1 VDHILTH
8 ILPNL
13 PDKPG
18 VYQFFNASGEI
29 IYVGKAINLKK
40 RVSSYFHKN
49 HHDNRKLF
57 LMVKKIQD
65 IRYII
70 VNSEQDALLLENNLI
85 KELQPRYNFLLKD
98 DKTYPWICIKNEPFP
113 RVFST
118 RNVLKDGSQYF
129 GPYTSSTMVRTLL
142 ELIRQ
147 LFPIRTC
154 ALNLNEDSIAA
165 GKHKICLE
173 YHLGNCLG
181 PCEGKYSLVDYS
193 ENIHRVKEIL
203 KGNLSVVSRYLQ
215 SLMSKMA
222 EDFRFEEANLMK
234 QKIEILEKF
243 QSKSTVVN
251 PAISNADVF
260 SIYREDDLA
269 TVNYMRVVD
278 GAVLMAHTVEL
289 DLKLDETNE
298 ELLASSILELRYRFE
313 SSSPEIIIP
322 FPLEYPMEGINF
334 TVPKIG
340 DKKKLL
346 ELSERNAKFYLL
358 NIKKRK
364 EDFQKEKPS
373 NKVLERI
380 QKDLHLNELPEF
392 IECFDNS
399 NIQGT
404 NPVAACV
411 VFKNAKPFKS
421 EYRHFN
427 VKTVI
432 GPDDFSSMEEIVF
445 RRYSRLLDENR
456 PLPQLIV
463 IDGGKGQL
471 HAAVNS
477 LQKLGIYGKM
487 GIIGIAKKLEEIY
500 FPGDSLP
507 VYLDKSSVTLKVI
520 QQIRD
525 EAHRFGITFHRQK
538 RSTAMIQSGLETI
551 PGIGE
556 KTLEVLMKNFK
567 SMNGLKK
574 AEKKDIAKLVGNKK
588 ADIVEKY
595 LNELS
600 SGTDQV
606 N

>member
-1 VDHILTH
+1 MDHILTH
-8 ILPNL
+8 ILPDL

-18 VYQFFNASGEI
+18 VYQFINSSDEI

-49 HHDNRKLF
+49 HYENRKLY
-57 LMVKKIQD
+57 LLVKKIAD

-85 KELQPRYNFLLKD
+85 KEIQPRYNFLLKD
-98 DKTYPWICIKNEPFP
+98 DKSFPWICIKNEPFP
-113 RVFST
+113 RIFST
-118 RNVLKDGSQYF
+118 RNVVKDGSQYF
-129 GPYTSSTMVRTLL
+129 GPYTSASMVRTLL

-154 ALNLNEDSIAA
+154 SLNLNKESIAS

-173 YHLGNCLG
+173 FHLGNCLG
-181 PCEGKYSLVDYS
+181 PCEGRLSLADYT
-193 ENIHRVKEIL
+193 ENIDRVKDIL
-203 KGNLSVVSRYLQ
+203 KGNLSVVSGYLRD
-215 SLMSKMA
+215 LMNKFS
-222 EDFRFEEANLMK
+222 EEFRFEEANVVK
-234 QKIEILEKF
+234 QKLEVLEKF
-243 QSKSTVVN
+243 QSKSTIVN
-251 PAISNADVF
+251 PGIKNVDVF
-260 SIYREDDLA
+260 SIFRDESLA
-269 TVNYMRVVD
+269 TVNFLKVKD
-278 GAVLMAHTVEL
+278 GAVLLAHTVEL
-289 DLKLDETNE
+289 DLKADETNE
-298 ELLASSILELRYRFE
+298 ELLASTILELRNRFGSE
-313 SSSPEIIIP
+313 SVEVIIP
-322 FPLEYPMEGINF
+322 FPLEYNIAGVSF
-334 TVPKIG
+334 TVPRIG

-346 ELSERNAKFYLL
+346 ELSERNAKFFLL
-358 NIKKRK
+358 NIRKRK
-364 EDFQKEKPS
+364 EEFEKDKPT

-380 QKDLHLNELPEF
+380 QKDLHLNELPIF

-411 VFKNAKPFKS
+411 VFKNGKPFKS

-427 VKTVI
+427 VKTVV
-432 GPDDFSSMEEIVF
+432 GPDDFSSMEEIVY
-445 RRYSRLLDENR
+445 RRYSRLLDENK
-456 PLPQLIV
+456 PLPQLVV

-477 LQKLGIYGKM
+477 LHKLGIYGKM

-538 RSTAMIQSGLETI
+538 RSAGMIKSQLDSI

-556 KTLEVLMKNFK
+556 MTMAVLMKEFK
-567 SMNGLKK
+567 SLNGIKSADINRISDLVGKKK
-574 AEKKDIAKLVGNKK
+574 AQLVKDFITKN
-588 ADIVEKY
+588 
-595 LNELS
+595 
-600 SGTDQV
+600 
-606 N
+606 

>member
-1 VDHILTH
+1 MDNNISLILS
-8 ILPNL
+8 NL

-18 VYQFFNASGEI
+18 VYQFFNSAGEI
-29 IYVGKAINLKK
+29 IYVGKAVNLKK

-49 HHDNRKLF
+49 HYDNRKLF
-57 LMVKKIQD
+57 LLVKKITD
-65 IRYII
+65 IKYIV

-85 KELQPRYNFLLKD
+85 KEFQPRYNFLLKD
-98 DKTYPWICIKNEPFP
+98 DKSFPWICIKNEPFP

-118 RNVLKDGSQYF
+118 RNIVRDGSQYF
-129 GPYTSSTMVRTLL
+129 GPYTSASMVRTFL

-154 ALNLNEDSIAA
+154 SLTLNSESIVS

-181 PCEGKYSLVDYS
+181 PCEGRFSLDEYN
-193 ENIHRVKEIL
+193 ENIQSVKDIL
-203 KGNLSVVSRYLQ
+203 KGNLSQVSGYLHRMMNRF
-215 SLMSKMA
+215 S
-222 EDFRFEEANLMK
+222 EEFRFEEANTVK

-243 QSKSTVVN
+243 QSKSTIVN
-251 PAISNADVF
+251 PAIKSADVF
-260 SIYREDDLA
+260 SIYKEDDIA
-269 TVNYMRVVD
+269 TVNYLRIID
-278 GAVLMAHTVEL
+278 GAVLLAHNIEF

-298 ELLASSILELRYRFE
+298 EILAFSVLELRNRFNSDSRE
-313 SSSPEIIIP
+313 VIIP
-322 FPLEYPMEGINF
+322 FPIEFHIEGVDF
-334 TVPKIG
+334 TIPRIG

-358 NIKKRK
+358 NLKKRK
-364 EDFQKEKPS
+364 EEYEKEKPN

-380 QKDLHLNELPEF
+380 QKDLHLNELPGT

-427 VKTVI
+427 VKTVV

-445 RRYSRLLDENR
+445 RRYSRILDENKS
-456 PLPQLIV
+456 LPQLIV

-477 LQKLGIYGKM
+477 LKKLDIYGKV

-507 VYLDKSSVTLKVI
+507 VYLDKTSVTLKVI

-538 RSTAMIQSGLETI
+538 RSSGMLKSGLEEI
-551 PGIGE
+551 PGVGE
-556 KTLEVLMKNFK
+556 KTIVLLMKTFK
-567 SMNGLKK
+567 SIKGLKE
-574 AEKKDIAKLVGNKK
+574 ASREDITKLVGEKK
-588 ADIVEKY
+588 YALIADFLLK
-595 LNELS
+595 
-600 SGTDQV
+600 Q
-606 N
+606 

>member
-1 VDHILTH
+1 MENIVSHILS
-8 ILPNL
+8 NL

-18 VYQFFNASGEI
+18 VYQFFNSSGEI
-29 IYVGKAINLKK
+29 IYVGKAVNLKK

-49 HHDNRKLF
+49 HYDNRKLY
-57 LMVKKIQD
+57 LLVKKIHD
-65 IRYII
+65 IKYII

-85 KELQPRYNFLLKD
+85 KEYQPRYNFLLKD

-118 RNVLKDGSQYF
+118 RNVVKDGSQYF
-129 GPYTSSTMVRTLL
+129 GPYTSATMVRTLL

-154 ALNLNEDSIAA
+154 SLNLNEESISS

-173 YHLGNCLG
+173 FHLGNCLG
-181 PCEGKYSLVDYS
+181 PCEGKFSLADYH
-193 ENIHRVKEIL
+193 ENIQSVKEIL
-203 KGNLSVVSRYLQ
+203 KGNLSKVSSYLH
-215 SLMSKMA
+215 SLMNRFSD
-222 EDFRFEEANLMK
+222 EFRFEEANVIK
-234 QKIEILEKF
+234 NKIEILEKF

-251 PAISNADVF
+251 PAIRSADVF
-260 SIYREDDLA
+260 SIFKEDDLA
-269 TVNYMRVVD
+269 AVNYLRVID
-278 GAVLMAHTVEL
+278 GAVLLAHTVEL
-289 DLKLDETNE
+289 DLKIDETNE
-298 ELLASSILELRYRFE
+298 ELLASAILELRNRFGSD
-313 SSSPEIIIP
+313 SSEIIVP
-322 FPLEYPMEGINF
+322 FSMDYNIQGACF
-334 TVPKIG
+334 TVPRIG

-346 ELSERNAKFYLL
+346 ELSQRNAKFYLL
-358 NIKKRK
+358 NVKKRK
-364 EDFQKEKPS
+364 EEFEKEKPS
-373 NKVLERI
+373 VKILERM
-380 QKDLHLNELPEF
+380 QKDLHLNELPEL

-411 VFKNAKPFKS
+411 VFRNAKPFKS

-427 VKTVI
+427 IKTVV

-445 RRYSRLLDENR
+445 RRYSRAIQENR
-456 PLPQLIV
+456 SLPQLIV

-477 LQKLGIYGKM
+477 LKKLDIYGKV
-487 GIIGIAKKLEEIY
+487 GIVGIAKKLEEIY

-507 VYLDKSSVTLKVI
+507 VYLDKSSVTLRVI

-538 RSTAMIQSGLETI
+538 RSSSMIKSELNSI

-556 KTLEVLMKNFK
+556 KTLEVL
-567 SMNGLKK
+567 LKK
-574 AEKKDIAKLVGNKK
+574 YKSLNGIRRADKEEIVKLVGNKK
-588 ADIVEKY
+588 AKIIDDFLE
-595 LNELS
+595 EAS
-600 SGTDQV
+600 SSKQTD
-606 N
+606 

>member
-1 VDHILTH
+1 MNH

-13 PDKPG
+13 PDRPG
-18 VYQFFNASGEI
+18 VYQFLNNQGEI

-49 HHDNRKLF
+49 HYENRKLY
-57 LMVKKIQD
+57 LLVKKIAD

-98 DKTYPWICIKNEPFP
+98 DKSFPWICIKNEPFP

-118 RNVLKDGSQYF
+118 RNIVKDGSLYY
-129 GPYTSSTMVRTLL
+129 GPYTSATMVRTLL

-154 ALNLNEDSIAA
+154 GLNLNEESISA
-165 GKHKICLE
+165 GKYKICLE
-173 YHLGNCLG
+173 YHLGNCLA
-181 PCEGKYSLVDYS
+181 PCEGKLSLPAYNDYI
-193 ENIHRVKEIL
+193 ERVKDIL
-203 KGNLSVVSRYLQ
+203 KGNLTQVSGYLRD
-215 SLMSKMA
+215 LMNKFS
-222 EDFRFEEANLMK
+222 EDFRFEEANTVKLK
-234 QKIEILEKF
+234 LDILEKF
-243 QSKSTVVN
+243 QSKSTIVN
-251 PAISNADVF
+251 PSIKNVDVF

-269 TVNYMRVVD
+269 AINFLKVVD
-278 GAVLMAHTVEL
+278 GAVLLAHSFEL
-289 DLKLDETNE
+289 ELKLDETNE
-298 ELLASSILELRYRFE
+298 ELLASAILELRNRFG
-313 SSSPEIIIP
+313 SNSCEILIP
-322 FPLEYPMEGINF
+322 FPLEYHIEGVNF
-334 TVPKIG
+334 TIPRIG

-358 NIKKRK
+358 NVKKRK
-364 EDFQKEKPS
+364 EEYDKEKPAV
-373 NKVLERI
+373 KILERI
-380 QKDLHLNELPEF
+380 QKDLHLNELPVF

-427 VKTVI
+427 VKTVV
-432 GPDDFSSMEEIVF
+432 GPDDFSSMEEIVY
-445 RRYSRLLDENR
+445 RRYHRILEEGK
-456 PLPQLIV
+456 PLPQLVV

-477 LQKLGIYGKM
+477 LNKLGIYGKM

-538 RSTAMIQSGLETI
+538 RSSSMIKSELESI
-551 PGIGE
+551 PGVGE
-556 KTLEVLMKNFK
+556 KTMAVLFKEFK
-567 SMNGLKK
+567 SINGIKQAEMSKIIELVGRKK
-574 AEKKDIAKLVGNKK
+574 AEIITGF
-588 ADIVEKY
+588 
-595 LNELS
+595 LNR
-600 SGTDQV
+600 D
-606 N
+606 

>member
-1 VDHILTH
+1 MEHILNH

-13 PDKPG
+13 PDRPG
-18 VYQFFNASGEI
+18 VYQFLNAQGEI

-49 HHDNRKLF
+49 HYDNRKLY
-57 LMVKKIQD
+57 LLVKKITD

-98 DKTYPWICIKNEPFP
+98 DKSFPWICIKNEPFP

-118 RNVLKDGSQYF
+118 RNIIKDGSLYY
-129 GPYTSSTMVRTLL
+129 GPYTSATMVRTLL

-147 LFPIRTC
+147 LFPLRTC
-154 ALNLNEDSIAA
+154 SLNLNDESILA
-165 GKHKICLE
+165 GKYKICLE
-173 YHLGNCLG
+173 FHLGNCLA
-181 PCEGKYSLVDYS
+181 PCEGKFSLKDYN
-193 ENIHRVKEIL
+193 ENIERVKDIL
-203 KGNLSVVSRYLQ
+203 KGNLTQVSNYLRD
-215 SLMSKMA
+215 LMNKFA
-222 EDFRFEEANLMK
+222 EDFRFEEANTIKEKL
-234 QKIEILEKF
+234 EILEKF
-243 QSKSTVVN
+243 QSKSTIVN
-251 PAISNADVF
+251 PSIKNVDVF
-260 SIYREDDLA
+260 SIYREEDLVV
-269 TVNYMRVVD
+269 VNFLKVVD
-278 GAVLMAHTVEL
+278 GAVLLAHSFEL
-289 DLKLDETNE
+289 ELKLDESNE
-298 ELLASSILELRYRFE
+298 ELLASAVLELRNRFG
-313 SSSPEIIIP
+313 SNSCEIIIP
-322 FPLEYPMEGINF
+322 FPLEYHIEGVSF
-334 TVPKIG
+334 TIPRIG

-364 EDFQKEKPS
+364 EEFDKEKPS
-373 NKVLERI
+373 NKILERI
-380 QKDLHLNELPEF
+380 QKDLHLNELPVF

-411 VFKNAKPFKS
+411 VFKNGKPFKS

-427 VKTVI
+427 VKTVV
-432 GPDDFSSMEEIVF
+432 GPDDFSSMEEIVY
-445 RRYSRLLDENR
+445 RRYHRLIEENR
-456 PLPQLIV
+456 PLPQLVV

-477 LQKLGIYGKM
+477 LNKLGIYGKM

-538 RSTAMIQSGLETI
+538 RSSSMIKSELESI
-551 PGIGE
+551 PGVGE
-556 KTLEVLMKNFK
+556 KTMAVLFKEFK
-567 SMNGLKK
+567 SVNGLKK
-574 AEKKDIAKLVGNKK
+574 AEMNKIIEAVGKKK
-588 ADIVEKY
+588 AEIVIGF
-595 LNELS
+595 LNKNNS
-600 SGTDQV
+600 
-606 N
+606 

>member
-1 VDHILTH
+1 MEYIVSH

-18 VYQFFNASGEI
+18 VYQFLNASGEI
-29 IYVGKAINLKK
+29 IYVGKAVNLKK

-49 HHDNRKLF
+49 HYDNRKLL

-98 DKTYPWICIKNEPFP
+98 DKSFPWICIKNEPFP

-118 RNVLKDGSQYF
+118 RNIVKDGSLYY
-129 GPYTSSTMVRTLL
+129 GPYTSANMVRTLL

-154 ALNLNEDSIAA
+154 PLNLTEETISS
-165 GKHKICLE
+165 GKFKICLE
-173 YHLGNCLG
+173 YHLGNCLA
-181 PCEGKYSLVDYS
+181 PCEGKISLASYN
-193 ENIHRVKEIL
+193 ENIERVKDIL
-203 KGNLSVVSRYLQ
+203 KGKLSQVSSYLFNLMNRFSG
-215 SLMSKMA
+215 
-222 EDFRFEEANLMK
+222 EFRFEEANAIK
-234 QKIEILEKF
+234 NKIEILEKF
-243 QSKSTVVN
+243 QSKSTIVN
-251 PAISNADVF
+251 PSIKNADVF
-260 SIYREDDLA
+260 SIYREGDVA
-269 TVNYMRVVD
+269 TVNYLKVID
-278 GAVLMAHTVEL
+278 GAILLAHTVEI
-289 DLKLDETNE
+289 DIKADETNE
-298 ELLASSILELRYRFE
+298 ELLAFAILELRNRFGSE
-313 SSSPEIIIP
+313 SCEIIIP
-322 FPLEYPMEGINF
+322 FPLEFHIDGVNF
-334 TVPKIG
+334 TIPRIG

-346 ELSERNAKFYLL
+346 ELSERNARFYLL
-358 NIKKRK
+358 NSKKRK
-364 EDFQKEKPS
+364 EEFEKEKPAV
-373 NKVLERI
+373 KILERM
-380 QKDLHLNELPEF
+380 QKDLHLNELPVV

-411 VFKNAKPFKS
+411 VFKNGKPWKS

-445 RRYSRLLDENR
+445 RRYHRILEEKKDM
-456 PLPQLIV
+456 PQLIV

-471 HAAVNS
+471 SAAVNS
-477 LQKLGIYGKM
+477 LRKLDLYGKV

-507 VYLDKSSVTLKVI
+507 VYLDKTSVTLRII

-538 RSTAMIQSGLETI
+538 RSSSMIKSELESI
-551 PGIGE
+551 PGVGE
-556 KTLEVLMKNFK
+556 KTIAVLLKEFK
-567 SMNGLKK
+567 SVNGIKNASRDSIVHL
-574 AEKKDIAKLVGNKK
+574 IGSRK
-588 ADIVEKY
+588 ADVIQAF
-595 LNELS
+595 LS
-600 SGTDQV
+600 R

>member
-1 VDHILTH
+1 MEHILNH

-13 PDKPG
+13 PDRPG
-18 VYQFFNASGEI
+18 VYQFLNAQGEI

-49 HHDNRKLF
+49 HYDNRKLY
-57 LMVKKIQD
+57 LLVKKITD

-98 DKTYPWICIKNEPFP
+98 DKSFPWICIKNEPFP

-118 RNVLKDGSQYF
+118 RNIIKDGSLYY
-129 GPYTSSTMVRTLL
+129 GPYTSATMVRTLL

-147 LFPIRTC
+147 LFPLRTC
-154 ALNLNEDSIAA
+154 GLNLNDESILA
-165 GKHKICLE
+165 KKYKICLE
-173 YHLGNCLG
+173 FHLGNCLA
-181 PCEGKYSLVDYS
+181 PCEGRFSLKDYN
-193 ENIHRVKEIL
+193 ENIERVKDIL
-203 KGNLSVVSRYLQ
+203 KGNLTQVSNYLRD
-215 SLMSKMA
+215 LMNKFA
-222 EDFRFEEANLMK
+222 VDFRFEEANTVKEKL
-234 QKIEILEKF
+234 EILEKF
-243 QSKSTVVN
+243 QSKSTIVN
-251 PAISNADVF
+251 PSIKNVDVF
-260 SIYREDDLA
+260 SIYREEDLVA
-269 TVNYMRVVD
+269 VNFLKVVD
-278 GAVLMAHTVEL
+278 GAVLLAHSFEL
-289 DLKLDETNE
+289 ELKLDETNE
-298 ELLASSILELRYRFE
+298 ELLASAIIELRNRFG
-313 SSSPEIIIP
+313 SNSCEIIIP
-322 FPLEYPMEGINF
+322 YPLEYHIEGVSF
-334 TVPKIG
+334 TIPRIG
-340 DKKKLL
+340 DKRKLL

-358 NIKKRK
+358 NLKKRK
-364 EDFQKEKPS
+364 EEFDREKPAI
-373 NKVLERI
+373 KILERI
-380 QKDLHLNELPEF
+380 QKDLHLNELPVF

-411 VFKNAKPFKS
+411 VFKNGKPFKS

-427 VKTVI
+427 VKTVV

-445 RRYSRLLDENR
+445 RRYHRLLEENK
-456 PLPQLIV
+456 PLPQLVV

-477 LQKLGIYGKM
+477 LNKLGIYGRM

-538 RSTAMIQSGLETI
+538 RSSSMIKSELESI
-551 PGIGE
+551 PGVGE
-556 KTLEVLMKNFK
+556 KTMAVLFKEFK
-567 SMNGLKK
+567 SINGLKK
-574 AEKKDIAKLVGNKK
+574 AEMNKIIEIVGKKK
-588 ADIVEKY
+588 AEIIISF
-595 LNELS
+595 LNK
-600 SGTDQV
+600 
-606 N
+606 

>member
-1 VDHILTH
+1 VEHIISN

-18 VYQFFNASGEI
+18 VYQFVNSSGEI

-49 HHDNRKLF
+49 HYENRKLF
-57 LMVKKIQD
+57 LLVKKIQD

-85 KELQPRYNFLLKD
+85 KVLQPRYNFLLKD
-98 DKTYPWICIKNEPFP
+98 DKTFPWICIKNEFFP

-118 RNVLKDGSQYF
+118 RNVVKDGSTYF
-129 GPYTSSTMVRTLL
+129 GPYTSATMVRTLL

-147 LFPIRTC
+147 LFPIRSC
-154 ALNLNEDSIAA
+154 SLNLTEESILN

-173 YHLGNCLG
+173 YHLGNCLA
-181 PCEGKYSLVDYS
+181 PCEGRLSLPLYN
-193 ENIHRVKEIL
+193 ENIERVKDIL
-203 KGNLSVVSRYLQ
+203 KGNLSQVSNFLY
-215 SLMSKMA
+215 SLMDKFSD
-222 EDFRFEEANLMK
+222 EFRFEEANMIK
-234 QKIEILEKF
+234 NKIGILEKF
-243 QSKSTVVN
+243 QSKSTIVN
-251 PAISNADVF
+251 PAIRNVDVF
-260 SIYREDDLA
+260 SIYRDENLA
-269 TVNYMRVVD
+269 AVNYLKVVD
-278 GAVLMAHTVEL
+278 GAILLANTVEL
-289 DLKLDETNE
+289 DLKIDETNE
-298 ELLASSILELRYRFE
+298 ELLATAVLELRNRI
-313 SSSPEIIIP
+313 SSHSEEIIVP
-322 FPLEYPMEGINF
+322 FQLEFHIQNTYF
-334 TVPKIG
+334 TVPRIG

-358 NIKKRK
+358 NVKKRK
-364 EDFQKEKPS
+364 EEYSKENPVTKT
-373 NKVLERI
+373 LERM
-380 QKDLHLNELPEF
+380 QKDLHLNELPVI

-404 NPVAACV
+404 SPVAACV
-411 VFKNAKPFKS
+411 VFKNAKPFRS

-427 VKTVI
+427 IKTVI
-432 GPDDFSSMEEIVF
+432 GPDDFSSMEEIVY
-445 RRYSRLLDENR
+445 RRYHRLMGESK

-471 HAAVNS
+471 SAAVNS
-477 LQKLGIYGKM
+477 LHKLGIYGKL

-507 VYLDKSSVTLKVI
+507 VYLDKSSITLKVI

-538 RSTAMIQSGLETI
+538 RSAGMIKSELENI

-556 KTLEVLMKNFK
+556 KTMAILLKEYK
-567 SMNGLKK
+567 SLNG
-574 AEKKDIAKLVGNKK
+574 IRK
-588 ADIVEKY
+588 ADVEAIKRLIGNNKTEMVISY
-595 LNELS
+595 LNKE
-600 SGTDQV
+600 
-606 N
+606 